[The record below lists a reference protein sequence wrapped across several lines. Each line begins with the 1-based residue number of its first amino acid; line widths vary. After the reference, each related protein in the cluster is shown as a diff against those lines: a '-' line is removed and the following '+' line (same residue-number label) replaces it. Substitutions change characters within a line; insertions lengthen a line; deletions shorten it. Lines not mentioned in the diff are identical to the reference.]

1 VVNPEI
7 MAVVASGHNFKT
19 IAVNIY
25 IYIKQYINKMGIKS
39 FFCGKRIDVP
49 EDVKKELIPGE
60 KVLHAVRQARIEQPI
75 TPDAIIVTTERVM
88 IRRPKLFGFT
98 ASNKDFRYS
107 DMGNVIVHKGVLNS
121 TIRVKMRFLSDD
133 LMLRAIPN
141 SEAPAISSTIQ
152 EGIDGR
158 FEGMDGEGSKTYRT
172 PRMETERGSSN
183 EDLLK
188 ILKLRYVKGEITR
201 EEYERMKRDI
211 ME

>member
-1 VVNPEI
+1 MKLHEETKPFHREI
-7 MAVVASGHNFKT
+7 LGVSYKIFIFVLQ
-19 IAVNIY
+19 
-25 IYIKQYINKMGIKS
+25 QYINKMGIKS
-39 FFCGKRIDVP
+39 FFCGKKIDVP

-60 KVLHAVRQARIEQPI
+60 KVLHAVRQARIEQLL
-75 TPDAIIVTTERVM
+75 TPDSIIVTTERVM

-98 ASNKDFRYS
+98 ATNKDFRYS
-107 DMGNVIVHKGVLNS
+107 DMGNVIVHRGILNS
-121 TIRVKMRFLSDD
+121 TIAVKMRFLSHD

-141 SEAPAISSTIQ
+141 DEAQAISSTIQ
-152 EGIDGR
+152 KGIDGR
-158 FEGMDGEGSKTYRT
+158 FEGMDGEESRRYRIS
-172 PRMETERGSSN
+172 RMETKEGID

>member
-1 VVNPEI
+1 KLHEETKPFNREI
-7 MAVVASGHNFKT
+7 LGISYGKIF
-19 IAVNIY
+19 IFIFQ
-25 IYIKQYINKMGIKS
+25 QYINKMGIKS
-39 FFCGKRIDVP
+39 FFCGKKIDVP

-60 KVLHAVRQARIEQPI
+60 KVLHAVRQARIEQLF
-75 TPDAIIVTTERVM
+75 TPDSIIVTTERVM
-88 IRRPKLFGFT
+88 VRRPKLFGFT
-98 ASNKDFRYS
+98 ATNKDFRYS
-107 DMGNVIVHKGVLNS
+107 DMGNVIVHRGILNS
-121 TIRVKMRFLSDD
+121 TIAIKMRFLSHD

-141 SEAPAISSTIQ
+141 DEAQAISSTIQ

-158 FEGMDGEGSKTYRT
+158 FEGMDGEESRRYRISG
-172 PRMETERGSSN
+172 MENRKEGAD